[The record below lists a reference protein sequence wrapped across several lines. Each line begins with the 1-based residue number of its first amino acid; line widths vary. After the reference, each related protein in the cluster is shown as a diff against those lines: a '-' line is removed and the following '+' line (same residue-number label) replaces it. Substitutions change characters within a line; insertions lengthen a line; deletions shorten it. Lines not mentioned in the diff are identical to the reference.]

1 MLEADYPWAAVRDPN
16 ILIFANLEAANAAY
30 KLVWRLAGAEAI
42 GPILLGMKKPVQ
54 SRVLLQ
60 RQRLRQ
66 GAQELS
72 LSDFEHNPDQALY
85 MDHIRSQDTL
95 GAQELQS
102 TLDQRKRAIALH
114 RIGEQ

>member
-1 MLEADYPWAAVRDPN
+1 
-16 ILIFANLEAANAAY
+16 
-30 KLVWRLAGAEAI
+30 
-42 GPILLGMKKPVQ
+42 MKKPVQ

-60 RQRLRQ
+60 RQRLCQ

-114 RIGEQ
+114 RIGEQCPGHQQILTPAAGTEPTFSPEFIQVLIQR